1 MKNARIQPLIVLTC
15 MFAALVGG
23 LFLVRTKPPTPV
35 QIQPIPVETSA
46 VSEITTADIPE
57 IININTATA
66 AQFQTLTGIGPTLA
80 ERIIDYRDKN
90 GAFHSIGELMMVPGI
105 GEKKL
110 EPIWD
115 LLTTGG

>member
-1 MKNARIQPLIVLTC
+1 MKIARIQPLIVLTSV
-15 MFAALVGG
+15 FVVVVGV
-23 LFLVRTKPPTPV
+23 LFLTRRMSPTPV
-35 QIQPIPVETSA
+35 QVQSIPIETSA
-46 VSEITTADIPE
+46 ALEITTADISE
-57 IININTATA
+57 IVNINTATA
-66 AQFQTLTGIGPTLA
+66 AQLQTLPGIGPALA

-110 EPIWD
+110 ESIWD